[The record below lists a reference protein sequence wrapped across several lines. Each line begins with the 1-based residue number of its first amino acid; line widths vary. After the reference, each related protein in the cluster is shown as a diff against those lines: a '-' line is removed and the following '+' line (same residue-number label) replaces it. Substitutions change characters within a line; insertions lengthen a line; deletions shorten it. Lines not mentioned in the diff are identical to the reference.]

1 MSLEQVEVLGV
12 LFDVYYN
19 CQIENDPYGTGDSP
33 TSYDITI
40 VSIETAGDTQDLQ
53 EVLANYVIEQIIEK
67 LIKVESN

>member
-12 LFDVYYN
+12 KFDVYYE
-19 CQIENDPYGTGDSP
+19 CETEHDPYGTGDSP

-40 VSIETAGDTQDLQ
+40 ISIESGTDTQDLQ
-53 EVLANYVIEQIIEK
+53 EVLANYIIEQITEE